1 MCRKLGVARSAYC
14 RWKKSPRSLNEL
26 ENSRLAGLVERI
38 HAEHPDMGYRRIC
51 DELNARYGE
60 HVNDKRILR
69 ICRMRKIQS
78 SIKWKPSC
86 CTRASKDA
94 LHIQGNILNREFS
107 AEMPNQKWL
116 TDVSE
121 FKYSA
126 NGETRK
132 IYLSAI
138 LDLYDRRI
146 VAYRIDDRNDNPIVM
161 NTFKEAF
168 QKEPDARPLCHSD
181 RGFQYTGPQF
191 YTLMQSH
198 GCIHSMSRAAHCID
212 NGPMEGFWGIL
223 KREMYYG
230 KKFGSKDSLI
240 SSIKDYVEYYNVKRI
255 QRKLHR
261 MSPMEYHD
269 KYISAA

>member
-14 RWKKSPRSLNEL
+14 RWKKSPRSHNEL

-78 SIKWKPSC
+78 AIKWKPRC
-86 CTRASKDA
+86 CTRAMKDA
-94 LHIQGNILNREFS
+94 LHVHDNILNREFS
-107 AEMPNQKWL
+107 AERPDQKWL

-132 IYLSAI
+132 LYLSAI

-168 QKEPDARPLCHSD
+168 LKEPDAHPLCHSD

-191 YTLMQSH
+191 YMLMQSH
-198 GCIHSMSRAAHCID
+198 GCIHSMSRVAHCID

-230 KKFGSKDSLI
+230 KKFDSKDRLI
-240 SSIKDYVEYYNVKRI
+240 SSIKDYVEYYNGKRI

>member
-14 RWKKSPRSLNEL
+14 RWKKSPKSLNEL
-26 ENSRLAGLVERI
+26 ENSRLAGLVEKI
-38 HAEHPDMGYRRIC
+38 HTEHPDMGYRRIC

-60 HVNDKRILR
+60 PVNDKRILR
-69 ICRMRKIQS
+69 ICRMKKIQS
-78 SIKWKPSC
+78 SIKWKPSS

-107 AEMPNQKWL
+107 AERPDQKWL

-161 NTFKEAF
+161 NTFKE
-168 QKEPDARPLCHSD
+168 HSRKNRMPVRSAIATED
-181 RGFQYTGPQF
+181 
-191 YTLMQSH
+191 
-198 GCIHSMSRAAHCID
+198 
-212 NGPMEGFWGIL
+212 
-223 KREMYYG
+223 
-230 KKFGSKDSLI
+230 
-240 SSIKDYVEYYNVKRI
+240 SSIRVRSSIRLCRAMAASTACPGLPIASTMARWKASGEYSRGRCTTARNSTARTA
-255 QRKLHR
+255 
-261 MSPMEYHD
+261 S
-269 KYISAA
+269 

>member
-1 MCRKLGVARSAYC
+1 M
-14 RWKKSPRSLNEL
+14 
-26 ENSRLAGLVERI
+26 
-38 HAEHPDMGYRRIC
+38 
-51 DELNARYGE
+51 
-60 HVNDKRILR
+60 
-69 ICRMRKIQS
+69 
-78 SIKWKPSC
+78 
-86 CTRASKDA
+86 KDA
-94 LHIQGNILNREFS
+94 LHVHDNILNREFS
-107 AEMPNQKWL
+107 AERPDQKWL

-121 FKYSA
+121 FKYST
-126 NGETRK
+126 NGETGK
-132 IYLSAI
+132 LYLSAI

-168 QKEPDARPLCHSD
+168 LKEPDAHPLCHSD

-191 YTLMQSH
+191 YMLMQSH
-198 GCIHSMSRAAHCID
+198 GCIHSMSRVAHCID
-212 NGPMEGFWGIL
+212 NGPMEGLWGIL

-230 KKFGSKDSLI
+230 QKFDSRDSLV
-240 SSIKDYVEYYNVKRI
+240 SSIKGYIEYYNGKRI

>member
-26 ENSRLAGLVERI
+26 ENSRLAGLVEKI

-69 ICRMRKIQS
+69 ICRMKKIQS
-78 SIKWKPSC
+78 SIKWKPSS

-146 VAYRIDDRNDNPIVM
+146 VARSSR
-161 NTFKEAF
+161 
-168 QKEPDARPLCHSD
+168 HSRKNRMPVRSAIATED
-181 RGFQYTGPQF
+181 
-191 YTLMQSH
+191 
-198 GCIHSMSRAAHCID
+198 
-212 NGPMEGFWGIL
+212 
-223 KREMYYG
+223 
-230 KKFGSKDSLI
+230 
-240 SSIKDYVEYYNVKRI
+240 SSIRVRSSIRLCRAMAASTACPGLPIASTKARWKASGEYSRGRCTTERNSTARTA
-255 QRKLHR
+255 
-261 MSPMEYHD
+261 S
-269 KYISAA
+269 

>member
-14 RWKKSPRSLNEL
+14 RWKKSPKSLNEL
-26 ENSRLAGLVERI
+26 ENSRLAGLVEKI

-51 DELNARYGE
+51 DG
-60 HVNDKRILR
+60 
-69 ICRMRKIQS
+69 
-78 SIKWKPSC
+78 

-230 KKFGSKDSLI
+230 KKFDSKDSLI
-240 SSIKDYVEYYNVKRI
+240 SSINDYVEYYNVKRI